1 MQGTDS
7 STRKDSMTSVQA
19 GEAGLKV
26 KPSNRWGYA
35 FKRGIIASG
44 LYLLP
49 PAIALS
55 LAIVG
60 WELYVKLGDKPE
72 YLVPAPTRVFERLLE
87 QPMFFVSNGWTT
99 AYEAMLGFLLGSSIA
114 IALAVIMAHSRIL
127 ERSIYPV
134 AVLVKVT
141 PVVAVAPMFIIWFGF
156 GVTPK
161 IFIAALITFFPV
173 LVNAVT
179 GFRDVHPRAHE
190 FMRSVN
196 ASKLDVM
203 LKLRV
208 PSALP
213 YLFAAFKVSATLS
226 VIGAFVAEW
235 IGASKGLGHVLA
247 LAHTTLDMPTMF
259 AAIAVLAIIGT
270 LFIVA
275 ISILEKRLLFWHE
288 SMRTGRGE

>member
-1 MQGTDS
+1 
-7 STRKDSMTSVQA
+7 MTSVQVR
-19 GEAGLKV
+19 EAEV
-26 KPSNRWGYA
+26 KREPTKSWTYA
-35 FKRGIIASG
+35 VKKGTMSAA
-44 LYLLP
+44 LYMLP

-72 YLVPAPTRVFERLLE
+72 YLVPAPTRVFERLVE
-87 QPMFFVSNGWTT
+87 QPAFFASNAWTT

-141 PVVAVAPMFIIWFGF
+141 PIVAVAPMFIIWFGF

-161 IFIAALITFFPV
+161 ILIAALITFFPV

-179 GFRDVHPRAHE
+179 GFRDVHPKAHD
-190 FMRSVN
+190 FLRSIN
-196 ASKLDVM
+196 ASKLEIM
-203 LKLRV
+203 MKLRV

-247 LAHTTLDMPTMF
+247 LAHSTLDMRTMF

-288 SMRTGRGE
+288 SMRNGRGD